1 MMPGTQPDFD
11 VVIVGSGTVGATAAA
26 LLARHGRLPAAR
38 IALLSPELQKA
49 DLPAPHGEPQL
60 RVSAIA
66 PASRRVL
73 GQANAWRR
81 MDAARICAYERM
93 RVWHESMPPD
103 GLAALAFDAAE
114 LALPELGFI
123 VENSALTRTAV
134 ASFAESGGRLL
145 ATTMQSLVNEDHAVR
160 LQTGAGE
167 FSARLVVGADGAQSL
182 VRAQLRIAVRGH
194 DYGQRAI
201 IATVQTARPH
211 RHTAWQRFLSSGPL
225 ALLPLFDGSSSL
237 VWSASDA
244 LAAELM
250 ALSPAAFEQRL
261 ESASDGVLGRITL
274 RSRRAAIPLQRATAT
289 DLIAPRVALIGD
301 AAHQIHPLA
310 GQGVN
315 LGLLDAASLCET
327 VAAAVSEHEDIGAL
341 RALRRYEQQ
350 RLTQDTLASW
360 TMSAFN
366 MLFSQAGGAGW
377 AAARLLGA
385 AGATGVGR
393 RLLARRA
400 MGLSGEL
407 PMLAR

>member
-1 MMPGTQPDFD
+1 VSVADTDFD
-11 VVIVGSGTVGATAAA
+11 VVVVGGGAVGATAAA
-26 LLARHGRLPAAR
+26 LLARHAQLPATR
-38 IALLSPELQKA
+38 IALLAPDLA
-49 DLPAPHGEPQL
+49 DLAAPEGEPQM

-73 GQANAWRR
+73 QQADAWRR
-81 MDAARICAYERM
+81 MEMTRICAYERM

-103 GLAALAFDAAE
+103 GMATLAFDAAE
-114 LALPELGFI
+114 LALPELGYI
-123 VENSALTRTAV
+123 IENAALTRATV
-134 ASFAESGGRLL
+134 ASFAEAGGRLL
-145 ATTMQSLVNEDHAVR
+145 ATTLQSLETTAQCVR
-160 LQTGAGE
+160 LHTGVGE
-167 FSARLVVGADGAQSL
+167 YGARLVVGADGAQSL
-182 VRAQLRIAVRGH
+182 VRSQLQIAVNSRV
-194 DYGQRAI
+194 YQQQAI
-201 IATVQTARPH
+201 IATTGTERPH
-211 RHTAWQRFLSSGPL
+211 QHTAWQRFLSSGPL

-237 VWSASDA
+237 VWSVSDA

-250 ALSPAAFEQRL
+250 ALPPEEFESRLAA
-261 ESASDGVLGRITL
+261 ASDRVLGRVRL
-274 RSRRAAIPLQRATAT
+274 KSRRAAIPLQRATAT

-315 LGLLDAASLCET
+315 LGLLDAAALCEA
-327 VAAAVSEHEDIGAL
+327 VAAAMGEREDVGAL

-350 RLTQDTLASW
+350 RRTHDTLISW

-366 MLFSQAGGAGW
+366 TLFSQGGGAGW
-377 AAARLLGA
+377 AAARMLGG

-407 PMLAR
+407 PRLAR